1 MTKKEYNAYSLFCK
15 SLDTMGSA
23 LAFGS
28 SLARA
33 ATQANEQMTK
43 AWEFPDKRSAPVE
56 AIEETSEV
64 EQEGPSAIDLA
75 REAVSRKLEE
85 LTGIAQT
92 DETPVDFA
100 AAPEPPEAPT
110 PPPPVQDEA
119 KAPDPAVAAQQADQ
133 LDDRAKRLL
142 ARFVEP
148 DPDFFKRSPFEDWDE
163 FPAPTRKT
171 N

>member
-1 MTKKEYNAYSLFCK
+1 MTKKEYDAYSLFCK

-33 ATQANEQMTK
+33 AAQANEQMTQ
-43 AWEFPDKRSAPVE
+43 AWEFPDKLAAPVE
-56 AIEETSEV
+56 TTEDMSEV
-64 EQEGPSAIDLA
+64 DAEGPSAIDLA
-75 REAVSRKLEE
+75 REAVSRQLEE
-85 LTGIAQT
+85 LTGIART
-92 DETPVDFA
+92 EEPPVQVA
-100 AAPEPPEAPT
+100 AAPEPPKAP
-110 PPPPVQDEA
+110 PPPPVQEEV
-119 KAPDPAVAAQQADQ
+119 KVPDPAIAAQQADQ
-133 LDDRAKRLL
+133 LDGRAKRLL

-163 FPAPTRKT
+163 FPPPPRKT